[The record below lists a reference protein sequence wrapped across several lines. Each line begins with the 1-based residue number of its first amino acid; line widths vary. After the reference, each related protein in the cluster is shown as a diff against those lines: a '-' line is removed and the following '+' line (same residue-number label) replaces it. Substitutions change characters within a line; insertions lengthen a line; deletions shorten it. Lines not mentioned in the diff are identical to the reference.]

1 MREKRLLSLMFA
13 SALGAMTVSAQTN
26 MVVKLNNG
34 TAQRIDIST
43 VNKVLLGAKS
53 LTVYADNVLP
63 FDYTNVTSLKFE
75 QTSDGINGIVGDGG
89 ITLDRNGDL
98 LTLTGINPG
107 DRVNV
112 YNAKGQAIGNV
123 VMADGLL
130 NLSSLGKG
138 VYVIQVNNKT
148 FKISR

>member
-138 VYVIQVNNKT
+138 VYVIQVNNTT

>member
-63 FDYTNVTSLKFE
+63 FAYTNVTSLKFE

>member
-123 VMADGLL
+123 VMADCLL